1 MFAKLFDR
9 PAYGQ
14 VLALLSEDDDG
25 APEIQWYAQPAGV
38 GVCMFGISYTNDD
51 GGKAAAETAFAHMN
65 ETHADAAASALF
77 KLGG

>member
-25 APEIQWYAQPAGV
+25 APEIQWYAQPTGM
-38 GVCMFGISYTNDD
+38 GVCMFGVSYTNDD
-51 GGKAAAETAFAHMN
+51 EGKAAAEAAFAGMN
-65 ETHADAAASALF
+65 DTHADAAASALF
-77 KLGG
+77 NFGG